1 MDPRYKSAKVY
12 KIENSCDNEFYIG
25 STIAP
30 LHTRF
35 TGHKSASTDSDMK
48 ICQHMRKHGKD
59 KFHITL
65 IEDYP
70 CDNRR
75 QLEFRESYWIHEL
88 KPTLNERMNFAI
100 PSRVAFSRKP
110 VAVVDTPNYKNS
122 GVSFVPPPKKTR
134 PVTPVCVNYKN
145 AKIFR
150 NHHASNDKTF
160 DDEQEKEYETES
172 ITSTTVMSGVVA
184 EKAYSLQE
192 ENKSLRK
199 KLQKQIQI
207 CVCQLDTQKKLID
220 IIKEQE
226 ELIRKTYGLSPN
238 LPLSL

>member
-1 MDPRYKSAKVY
+1 MHHHNGPQIQECKIY

-30 LHTRF
+30 LQTRF
-35 TGHKSASTDSDMK
+35 SGHKSASIDSDMK

-100 PSRVAFSRKP
+100 PSRFSHTRKLVAE
-110 VAVVDTPNYKNS
+110 VDSPNYKNS
-122 GVSFVPPPKKTR
+122 VIS
-134 PVTPVCVNYKN
+134 
-145 AKIFR
+145 
-150 NHHASNDKTF
+150 
-160 DDEQEKEYETES
+160 
-172 ITSTTVMSGVVA
+172 TS
-184 EKAYSLQE
+184 
-192 ENKSLRK
+192 
-199 KLQKQIQI
+199 
-207 CVCQLDTQKKLID
+207 
-220 IIKEQE
+220 
-226 ELIRKTYGLSPN
+226 
-238 LPLSL
+238 